1 MAVSGSRDRTAIIW
15 DLSRYV
21 YVKTLDG
28 HAGPVAATAVDELTG
43 NVVTAA
49 GSWLYLW
56 TVNGQ
61 KVACIDT
68 VAATNL
74 NAQPVCLSPRYGT
87 SEAELFFPGILH
99 RNS

>member
-1 MAVSGSRDRTAIIW
+1 MTYLPTASSGWKVAVSGSRDRTAIIW

-74 NAQPVCLSPRYGT
+74 NTQPVCLSPRYGT
-87 SEAELFFPGILH
+87 S
-99 RNS
+99 